1 MKTIHIYNPAA
12 GSGIAGS
19 GIAGNGIKDTLPEN
33 HYLTQSAGDC
43 RRFVAETCRE
53 NPETHFIVH
62 GGDGTL
68 NEAVSGIVEAGA
80 GKTAHLTVIPA
91 GSGNDTV
98 KSLNAMEGDD
108 FFIDLYDC
116 NGRYGINMINIGF
129 DCNVAASASGFK
141 KKYGIAGSLS
151 YILGVFAEFFKPFGW
166 HFKISATLADGSLW
180 ETEDDCLLCC
190 VCNGQWCGGG
200 FHTSPPSDMTDGV
213 LELML
218 VKKVSRL
225 KFLTL
230 IGKYKAGK
238 LIDPETKDVIPSL
251 AHLVTYKRI
260 TALKMEGAP
269 QLCLDGEIVQ
279 ENTAEIHILPHAM
292 QYQKS
297 ETVIETV

>member
-1 MKTIHIYNPAA
+1 MKTIHVFNPAA
-12 GSGIAGS
+12 GSGIKE
-19 GIAGNGIKDTLPEN
+19 NLPEN
-33 HYLTQSAGDC
+33 HYITKSVSDC
-43 RRFVAETCRE
+43 RRFVAEACK
-53 NPETHFIVH
+53 NDPHTHFIVH

-68 NEAVSGIVEAGA
+68 NEAVSGIIEAGA
-80 GKTAHLTVIPA
+80 GSTAALTVIPA

-98 KSLNAMEGDD
+98 RSLKCMQGDA
-108 FFIDLYDC
+108 FSLDLYSC

-129 DCNVAASASGFK
+129 DCNVAASAGGFK

-151 YILGVFAEFFKPFGW
+151 YILGVFTEFFKPFGW

-230 IGKYKAGK
+230 VGKYKAGQ
-238 LIDPETKDVIPSL
+238 LIDPETKEVIPSL

-260 TALKMEGAP
+260 TALSLEGAP

-292 QYQKS
+292 QYQKAEAVL
-297 ETVIETV
+297 ETV